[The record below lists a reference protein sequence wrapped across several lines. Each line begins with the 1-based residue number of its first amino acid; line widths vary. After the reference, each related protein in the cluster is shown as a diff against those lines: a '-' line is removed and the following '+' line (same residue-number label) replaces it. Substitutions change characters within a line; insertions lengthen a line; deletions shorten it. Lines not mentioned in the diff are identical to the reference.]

1 MYLLLKHLHLTFVA
15 LAFIIFFVRGI
26 LLFINST
33 LLDKKLLKIAPHI
46 INTIML
52 LSGIALAVHLG
63 MSPGDNSWLIAKII
77 GLVIFVAVGV
87 AAFKVPNA
95 LARKI
100 LWVDAVIIFAYILS
114 VAITKNPM
122 GFFLAL

>member
-15 LAFIIFFVRGI
+15 LAFLVFLVRGI
-26 LLFINST
+26 LLFMNSV

-52 LSGIALAVHLG
+52 ISGIVLAVHLG
-63 MSPGDNSWLIAKII
+63 ISPGEHSWLMAKII
-77 GLVIFVAVGV
+77 GLVVYIGLGV

-95 LARKI
+95 LARKV
-100 LWVDAVIIFAYILS
+100 LWVDAIIVFAYIAS
-114 VAITKNPM
+114 VAITKSPM
-122 GFFLAL
+122 GFF

>member
-15 LAFIIFFVRGI
+15 LAFLVFLIRGI
-26 LLFINST
+26 LLLMNSA

-52 LSGIALAVHLG
+52 ISGIVLAVHLG
-63 MSPGDNSWLIAKII
+63 ISPGEQPWLLAKII
-77 GLVIFVAVGV
+77 GLVVYIGLGV

-95 LARKI
+95 LARKV
-100 LWVDAVIIFAYILS
+100 LWVDAIIIFAYIMS
-114 VAITKNPM
+114 VAITKSPT
-122 GFFLAL
+122 GFF